1 MSQYPEII
9 LGAVYEVDCNS
20 PYNKPDD
27 WVGTCRVIKG
37 PLYSSKIPDFGNFWV
52 ERVSG
57 LRSMH
62 TFDEDVGGH
71 LIGVGS
77 QFHRTMRLIHTP
89 DENVEIKFS
98 FDSLIGE
105 QHE

>member
-20 PYNKPDD
+20 PFHKPDD
-27 WVGTCRVIKG
+27 WVGTCRVVKE
-37 PLYSSKIPDFGNFWV
+37 PLYSSVIPNSGNFWV
-52 ERVSG
+52 ERISG
-57 LRSMH
+57 LRSIN
-62 TFDEDVGGH
+62 TFDEDVGGY

-77 QFHRTMRLIHTP
+77 KFHQTMRLMHVS
-89 DENVEIKFS
+89 DENIEIKFS